1 MIWNTDI
8 MCWIYPTDTEYSRQ
22 NIRMY
27 SRNNYN
33 STIEKLINR
42 YCTKEY
48 IIDGVR
54 TYIIPPEHYDDI
66 YRDTEVSDISTKNF
80 IMSHTNFYRQIHIDK
95 LYLSI
100 TYLPD
105 YTMYIFIDCYE
116 YCVKIYHVT
125 VKSGWICPEC
135 RKPNTF
141 DSWYAMLQY
150 EDDISFPPCK
160 VPPVFRKIPCQYC
173 GKPLNRR
180 FLKLNHKEKQHE

>member
-1 MIWNTDI
+1 

-42 YCTKEY
+42 YCIKEY
-48 IIDGVR
+48 I
-54 TYIIPPEHYDDI
+54 
-66 YRDTEVSDISTKNF
+66 
-80 IMSHTNFYRQIHIDK
+80 MSHINFYRQIYIDK

-105 YTMYIFIDCYE
+105 YTMYIFVDCYE

-150 EDDISFPPCK
+150 EDDISFLPCK

-173 GKPLNRR
+173 EKPLNRR